1 MRIGGTHVGL
11 KRPVEFSGRL
21 FTTNDTTIQ
30 TELIWKTVE
39 GGLEAKENESIVLTV
54 IVELISVL

>member
-21 FTTNDTTIQ
+21 LTTNDTTIQ

-39 GGLEAKENESIVLTV
+39 DVLEAKENESIVLTV